1 MPYEVLFHVSGST
14 RDGLEFHLDL
24 VHGNATAENKE
35 FVFEFFQDCCE
46 SGDVA
51 ATPVFPNRYYTAE
64 YHWEAHEN
72 MDGEVDY
79 YDWLENVKPHHRIQ
93 KRRNVFK
100 LEANVTMNWP
110 ELERAAKLKPH
121 LPRKL
126 KKQLKHKGW
135 DWKRYWFLSR
145 TQDEQLGYG
154 VAHGSQVQELD
165 EAADAR
171 CLEHMLAAAANHN
184 SSDAGESACTP

>member
-1 MPYEVLFHVSGST
+1 MSS
-14 RDGLEFHLDL
+14 LEPSEDILRQQL
-24 VHGNATAENKE
+24 ATLYPDA
-35 FVFEFFQDCCE
+35 
-46 SGDVA
+46 
-51 ATPVFPNRYYTAE
+51 R
-64 YHWEAHEN
+64 
-72 MDGEVDY
+72 
-79 YDWLENVKPHHRIQ
+79 
-93 KRRNVFK
+93 
-100 LEANVTMNWP
+100 

-154 VAHGSQVQELD
+154 VAHGSQVQELA

-184 SSDAGESACTP
+184 SSGAGESACTP